1 MTRVVIMSAISLFT
15 VIETLGALICMVEV
29 RARLSA
35 VKEPPAP
42 TASSNFEAKFCI
54 DSGAAPLSC
63 RMRDTS
69 VRPSS
74 NVPGLSSSCFTICT
88 RLSETVLTFS
98 KVQSR
103 PSVCSTRSENS
114 SFCAFSVIG
123 MSDPTMPSI
132 SSG

>member
-69 VRPSS
+69 V
-74 NVPGLSSSCFTICT
+74 
-88 RLSETVLTFS
+88 
-98 KVQSR
+98 QSR